1 MQDGAEAVQ
10 DCAQAAPVIGPK
22 MADLLIAYLNQ
33 LGVEYVFGVPGGAI
47 EPLYD
52 ALARSERR
60 GGVRAVVARHETGA
74 AFMADGYARNSGKLG
89 VCCSTTG
96 PGATNMITGVAS
108 AYENNVPMLVI
119 TAQTAISTFGK
130 GAIQDSSCTGV
141 NTVGL
146 YQHCTRYNTLISHI
160 DQFEHKLAA
169 AIMSAVGSP
178 AGPAHISIPRD
189 VMAMPASV
197 NQANYQL
204 DSLLDKPELID
215 EKAVNKLYSEIVK
228 AKKPIFIV
236 GDEASNAIVSILS
249 LASTIAAKILVT
261 PHGKGLVSPY
271 HPLFMGVIGFA
282 GHASAKRLLA
292 DPEVDLVIAI
302 GARFGEFSSNAWD
315 TTNLLNGKLIHVEST
330 EANLTRTPMAKLH
343 VRGCLETI
351 FNHMDHQYHHDPKFM
366 IKAVSNDDV
375 EESASLNEEEFAAS
389 LSMHFEC
396 DDIDAYFSDATPIK
410 PQRLMH
416 DLPKLFPPHTRYLAD
431 SGNSFAWGTHYLHPF
446 DRRLA
451 GMRSH
456 GGLFSASMDF
466 ASMGWAIGS
475 AVGTSLA
482 VSDTPV
488 VCITGDGSWLMSG
501 QEITVAVEEKLTVI
515 FVILNDSSYGMVRHG
530 QALTGAEP
538 TASKLAS
545 VDFAALA
552 KAMRV
557 PGHIIFSPQDLNCLD
572 IKTICARKGPTVLDI
587 RIDSSEAPPIAL
599 RTNVLKINH
608 VK

>member
-1 MQDGAEAVQ
+1 MTELDEGEIAQTVAE
-10 DCAQAAPVIGPK
+10 IGPK
-22 MADLLIAYLNQ
+22 MADLLVAYLDQ

-169 AIMSAVGSP
+169 AIMSAMGSP

-189 VMAMPASV
+189 VMAMPITVSR
-197 NQANYQL
+197 ANYQL
-204 DSLLDKPELID
+204 DTLLDRPALID
-215 EKAVNKLYSEIVK
+215 EKAVDKLYNEIVH
-228 AKKPIFIV
+228 ARKPIFIV
-236 GDEASNAIVSILS
+236 GDEANNAIVSILS
-249 LASTIAAKILVT
+249 LSSAINAEILVT

-271 HPLFMGVIGFA
+271 HPLFKGVIGFA

-292 DPEVDLVIAI
+292 DPEVDLVVAI

-315 TTNLLNGKLIHVEST
+315 TTNLLNGKLVHVEST

-351 FNHMDHQYHHDPKFM
+351 FTRMDYQYHHDPQFV
-366 IKAVSNDDV
+366 IKAVSKGT
-375 EESASLNEEEFAAS
+375 EENTELSEEEFIAS

-396 DDIDAYFSDATPIK
+396 DDIDAYYSNATPIK

-416 DLPKLFPPHTRYLAD
+416 DLPKIFPPHTRYLAD

-451 GMRSH
+451 GMRTH
-456 GGLFSASMDF
+456 GGLFNASMDF

-482 VSDTPV
+482 VKDTPV

-501 QEITVAVEEKLTVI
+501 QEITVAVEEKLTII
-515 FVILNDSSYGMVRHG
+515 FVILNDSAYGMVRHG
-530 QALTGAEP
+530 QTLTGAEP
-538 TASKLAS
+538 TANKLTK
-545 VDFAALA
+545 VDFSALA
-552 KAMRV
+552 NAIGA
-557 PGHIIFSPQDLNCLD
+557 PGHIIHSPEDLNCLD

-587 RIDSSEAPPIAL
+587 RIDPNEAPPISL

-608 VK
+608 AR